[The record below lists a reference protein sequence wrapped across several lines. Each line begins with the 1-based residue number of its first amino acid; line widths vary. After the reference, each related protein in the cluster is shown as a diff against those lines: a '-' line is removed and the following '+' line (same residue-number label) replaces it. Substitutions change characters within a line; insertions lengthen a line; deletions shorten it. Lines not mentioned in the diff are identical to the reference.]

1 MPIAPHLADLTT
13 ETLGGWLI
21 VLLLTPGLLV
31 MVGLVLAYVLSRTK
45 RTGPTVPTPGYYQVL
60 GIDRQTGQR
69 REATFHAE
77 TQQSARGRAELDGII
92 VTDIRMV
99 DESLR

>member
-1 MPIAPHLADLTT
+1 MPISSLLADQTT
-13 ETLGGWLI
+13 ETLGGWLL
-21 VLLLTPGLLV
+21 VLLLTPGLLI
-31 MVGLVLAYVLSRTK
+31 MVGLVLAYVLARPK
-45 RTGPTVPTPGYYQVL
+45 RNGPAVPAPGYYHVL